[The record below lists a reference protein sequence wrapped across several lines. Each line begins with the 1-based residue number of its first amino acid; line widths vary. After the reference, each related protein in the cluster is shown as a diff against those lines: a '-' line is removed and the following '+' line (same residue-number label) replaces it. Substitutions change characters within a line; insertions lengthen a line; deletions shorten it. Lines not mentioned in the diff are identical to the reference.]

1 MSHQINLCWQQAR
14 APQVRWSARQLAIVF
29 ASVCLITVS
38 GTTWWVMQLHSV
50 ERAAVQQTQA
60 QEQTIAALQKQLGL
74 EAAAVALSGPALATE
89 LQARRLEL
97 ARLQTRVQQL
107 QRGVM
112 AQGAGHAARLTLVAN
127 SIPPTAW
134 LTQLKLDDNH
144 LELSGA
150 TLEPAGLNAWID
162 ELASHPLLKNQSLHA
177 VKVERLPARE
187 GQARWAKGTVW
198 QFTLAAGGA

>member
-1 MSHQINLCWQQAR
+1 MSHQINLCPQRPTA
-14 APQVRWSARQLAIVF
+14 AQVRWGARHLAIAL
-29 ASVCLITVS
+29 ASTCLLTLTI
-38 GTTWWVMQLHSV
+38 TTWWVMQLQTR
-50 ERAAVQQTQA
+50 ERAALQQTQL
-60 QEQTIAALQKQLGL
+60 QQQSIAALQKQLGL
-74 EAAAVALSGPALATE
+74 EASAVALSGPALATE

-107 QRGVM
+107 QRGM
-112 AQGAGHAARLTLVAN
+112 MTQGAGHAARLEVVAR
-127 SIPPTAW
+127 SIPPSAW

-162 ELASHPLLKNQSLHA
+162 ELASHPLLKNQTLHA
-177 VKVERLPARE
+177 VKVERMPSRE